1 MTVTWSASALRQIDR
16 IFDYLDELN
25 PQAAEQVSIGLVA
38 AGDNLATFPHRGRPV
53 QGTRLREL
61 VTAYPYIL
69 RYRITRDG
77 TVRILRVRHAS
88 RRPTQK

>member
-38 AGDNLATFPHRGRPV
+38 AGDNLAPFPHRGRPV